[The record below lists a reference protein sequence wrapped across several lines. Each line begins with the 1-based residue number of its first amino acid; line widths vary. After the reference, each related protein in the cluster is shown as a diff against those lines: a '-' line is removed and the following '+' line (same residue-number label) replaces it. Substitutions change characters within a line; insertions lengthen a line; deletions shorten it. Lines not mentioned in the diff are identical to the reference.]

1 MLPCS
6 CLKDIMDI
14 CIECDIKYDPGTL
27 SSYARNTYPV
37 TCKHCIFKKVDSEA
51 YKGMTDEIRRFLYE
65 G

>member
-1 MLPCS
+1 ME
-6 CLKDIMDI
+6 I
-14 CIECDIKYDPGTL
+14 CIECDVKYDKKTL
-27 SSYARNTYPV
+27 SIYARNTYPS

>member
-1 MLPCS
+1 ME
-6 CLKDIMDI
+6 I
-14 CIECDIKYDPGTL
+14 CIECDVKYEKASL
-27 SSYARNTYPV
+27 SIYARNNYPG